1 MPSDTPTNLKASTAA
16 AFFARILV
24 HPLDNV
30 RLSILPTNAV
40 NNSMV
45 PRMDRLINI
54 IRREFQYQQKR
65 HEKHRLSNNSPKHI
79 RGEKATI
86 YKGLYRGVSFALI
99 FQVPALALFLS
110 TYDATKHGLVHL
122 AHLHNLQSF
131 QLYHSETHLVSGL
144 IAKATGT
151 IIWAPMQ
158 KIQSLATH
166 PVLGQ
171 APLTL
176 KEACRIGKNICQTEG
191 FGGLWSGYSKSL
203 SALLPYTMVY
213 FATYEQLKQIV
224 RWMVYYKDSEM
235 RLQHGATGDDFLDRW
250 IALREYWSI
259 SEQQSQD
266 ITKTKL
272 TLDTYMMCVASA
284 VIISSTVCQA
294 ASTIRATVWSHIES
308 SQPITPSDHC
318 PSLKNRAPLAK
329 LVEVFRKRPLPVSP
343 ISLLSPTKCFPTS
356 LSAMATARASG
367 FKYSPFVSAQFKTLT
382 SNSFAVT
389 TQSLSG
395 FPWKQRH
402 NATLTT
408 TSILPFHNTMTHKN
422 LKGLYSG
429 SFASTVASLSS
440 QPFTPGSQSVL
451 KLNDNTFMSMIS
463 PAPTTSLS
471 LNDNAIGTKP
481 NQTSG
486 LVRTIARSLGPRI
499 LWTVPGVTLTT
510 AGFEFLRGIASGPS
524 Q

>member
-1 MPSDTPTNLKASTAA
+1 MSVRSVYNNTNIVDN
-16 AFFARILV
+16 ARV
-24 HPLDNV
+24 
-30 RLSILPTNAV
+30 SILPTNGV
-40 NNSMV
+40 NNSLI
-45 PRMDRLINI
+45 PRMDHLVNI

-65 HEKHRLSNNSPKHI
+65 HEKHLHHSNNSPKHI
-79 RGEKATI
+79 RGEKVTI

-151 IIWAPMQ
+151 TIWAPMQ

-171 APLTL
+171 VPLTL

-203 SALLPYTMVY
+203 SALLPYTMIY
-213 FATYEQLKQIV
+213 FATYEQLKQIA
-224 RWMVYYKDSEM
+224 RWMVYYKDNEM
-235 RLQHGATGDDFLDRW
+235 GFQHGATGDDFWDRW
-250 IALREYWSI
+250 VALREYWSI

-266 ITKTKL
+266 ITKTRL

-294 ASTIRATVWSHIES
+294 ASTIRATVWDHIGS

-318 PSLKNRAPLAK
+318 PSLKNRAPLAR
-329 LVEVFRKRPLPVSP
+329 LVEVFRKQPLSVSP
-343 ISLLSPTKCFPTS
+343 ISPLSPTKCFPTS
-356 LSAMATARASG
+356 LSAMATTRAASG
-367 FKYSPFVSAQFKTLT
+367 FKYSPFASAQFKTLT
-382 SNSFAVT
+382 SNSSVVT

-395 FPWKQRH
+395 HPWKQRH

-408 TSILPFHNTMTHKN
+408 TSVLPFHNTMTHKN

-429 SFASTVASLSS
+429 PPASTTASLSS
-440 QPFTPGSQSVL
+440 QPFAPGSPPIL
-451 KLNDNTFMSMIS
+451 KLNNNTFMSMVS

-471 LNDNAIGTKP
+471 LNDNATSTKP